1 MNNASRLFG
10 IIAIGFSPLL
20 YLLVMYISTPGYI
33 IPFLNHPI
41 CRLVTAVGLFWMVV
55 GFGLMFT
62 ARKTWQFVVLW
73 IFFQLPVIVMFNLGP
88 AVVTIIQAIGPVMES
103 ADKTETTIETTTT
116 ETTTTDNPGEASKE
130 TPAETPKETTIETP
144 VETPAK

>member
-1 MNNASRLFG
+1 MNNASRLLG
-10 IIAIGFSPLL
+10 IMAIGFSPLL

-41 CRLVTAVGLFWMVV
+41 CRLVTLVGLFWMVV

-73 IFFQLPVIVMFNLGP
+73 IFFQLPVIVMLNLGP
-88 AVVTIIQAIGPVMES
+88 AVVTIIQAIGPVMKS
-103 ADKTETTIETTTT
+103 ADTTTTIETTTT
-116 ETTTTDNPGEASKE
+116 ETTTNDNQSE
-130 TPAETPKETTIETP
+130 TPMEPAETPAKTP